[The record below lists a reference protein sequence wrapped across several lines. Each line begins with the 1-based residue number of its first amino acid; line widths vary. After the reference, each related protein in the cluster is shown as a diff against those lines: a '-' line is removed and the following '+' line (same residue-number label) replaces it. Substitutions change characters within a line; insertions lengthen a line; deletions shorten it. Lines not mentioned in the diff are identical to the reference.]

1 MSLYAAPTIQSV
13 SVYRSGARGNECKA
27 VDQTGAEF
35 LRERCIDSPADEEQQ
50 ALRTCP
56 ESVRLAIASHFTWW
70 FLARSQSYVVRTLAH
85 AFISACHFAPYTGLK
100 RIKPA
105 DGTNHFAG
113 VLEGR
118 AARAFAIMPYR
129 ILNYFGRYMHDSAAA
144 GHKANYMD
152 KRNWDQCLRP
162 NAKTFAGGRSRDGDH
177 VFGCAGSIDL
187 DSYEEIEREGGW
199 VRSSVGRMADF
210 CEGVRPAMQPFFT
223 TQFTMAG
230 PHYQKL
236 RAPGVIIQRPRSK
249 RMVAVIPRSL
259 AHGMEQVA
267 AEVPFAIR
275 YVHRSGDWRE
285 WVQKEATK
293 YAEARE
299 ELALQAMARR
309 IPIQHFLAEYDAT
322 ATVGYAMPGIEP
334 RAEQCHMGENVV
346 EIRFPG
352 LNQD

>member
-1 MSLYAAPTIQSV
+1 MSLYAEPTIQSV
-13 SVYRSGARGNECKA
+13 SVYRSGARGSECKA
-27 VDQTGAEF
+27 VEQTGAEF
-35 LRERCIDSPADEEQQ
+35 LRERCIDSPVDEEQQ

-56 ESVRLAIASHFTWW
+56 ETVRLAIASHFTWW

-85 AFISACHFAPYTGLK
+85 AFISACHFTPYTGLK
-100 RIKPA
+100 CIKPA
-105 DGTNHFAG
+105 DRTNHLAG

-118 AARAFAIMPYR
+118 DARAFAIMPYR
-129 ILNYFGRYMHDSAAA
+129 ILNYFGKYMHDSGAT
-144 GHKANYMD
+144 GNKANLMD
-152 KRNWDQCLRP
+152 KRNWDQYLRP
-162 NAKTFAGGRSRDGDH
+162 NARTFAAGRSRDSDNM
-177 VFGCAGSIDL
+177 FGCAGHVDH
-187 DSYEEIEREGGW
+187 DAYDQIEREGGW
-199 VRSSVGRMADF
+199 VRSSLGRMVEF

-223 TQFTMAG
+223 TQFTMVG

-236 RAPGVIIQRPRSK
+236 RAPGTLIHRPRSK
-249 RMVAVIPRSL
+249 RMVAMIPRSL

-275 YVHRSGDWRE
+275 YVQGSEVWRQ
-285 WVQKEATK
+285 WVQREAAK

-299 ELALQAMARR
+299 ELAMQAMARR

-322 ATVGYAMPGIEP
+322 ATVGYAMPGIES
-334 RAEQCHMGENVV
+334 RVEQCHMGENVV